1 MQLKVVTI
9 ILSLSYFYV
18 FHMLNHLQ
26 TVKRSSTSHLEIVSG
41 YRIGWIL
48 CLSMLLNILWLQN
61 EQLPR

>member
-9 ILSLSYFYV
+9 ILSFSYFYV

-26 TVKRSSTSHLEIVSG
+26 PVERSSSSHLEIVSG
-41 YRIGWIL
+41 YLIEWIHRL
-48 CLSMLLNILWLQN
+48 NMLLNILWLQN